1 MYPPDGPDVVCRR
14 STTQTKHDPPLL
26 FNLNDDPG
34 ELNPLN
40 TNEIPYK
47 EILQT
52 INGVSCTTSYYVGKL
67 PERLLKSNYSVY
79 AKTAKIFLTESKIL
93 SIIGRE
99 LTRAIWLHCKFWG
112 KS

>member
-52 INGVSCTTSYYVGKL
+52 INEVRIVCCTTSYVGKL
-67 PERLLKSNYSVY
+67 PERLLKSNYSMY
-79 AKTAKIFLTESKIL
+79 AFELGSEKTA
-93 SIIGRE
+93 
-99 LTRAIWLHCKFWG
+99 
-112 KS
+112 